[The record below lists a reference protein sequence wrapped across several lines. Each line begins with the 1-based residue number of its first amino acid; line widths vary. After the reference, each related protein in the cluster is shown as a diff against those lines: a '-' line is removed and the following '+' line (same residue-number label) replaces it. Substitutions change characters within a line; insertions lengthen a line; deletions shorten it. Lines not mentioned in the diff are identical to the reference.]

1 MQWSWKHPRAWL
13 RAWHSAWTAA
23 RTADRRDSD
32 ITAWRRLS
40 RLRPTATPWTVAA
53 LGRDSV
59 ARAGTRPLIHLVP
72 STAPGRFGVRAPYGN
87 TGLPPV
93 PAGRADALVGAV
105 RGAFPAAP
113 APTAP
118 AAGRGERGGR
128 EPESAHRA
136 AGGGAVRGASVPATP
151 GVADGLRG
159 TAGTTGTPGMPE
171 GRVQGAVRDA
181 RVVGASART
190 GASASAYTGVARAN
204 TRPGAGAGAVSSL
217 AAGEAGGARQAA
229 RAEGSGLPVM
239 AVRRVS
245 AARTA
250 TSGGRAALT
259 HATDDRVGTPRP
271 VTPPPVRT
279 RSDFER
285 ALDAYRPDWLLPQV
299 TADDGLPSYVQARR
313 HLATAAAESPSRGD
327 AGAGTPG
334 AVGGQLPGGIRGR
347 TPDAGPGAVRGGV
360 AGAAQ
365 GWIPGAA
372 QAPTPGAAQ
381 GRVPGGTSAPAG
393 AGAGADGTR
402 PLVPRRPRRH
412 PQGYERAT
420 APTSP
425 GLPATANGP
434 SPFREPAPTPH
445 AAPSAHA
452 PQAPDVASAPG
463 APGLPPAP
471 QPSTPDTQLDLDPGE
486 LVGADT
492 PTEPAPAPEAPGISG
507 TPGTDLPTVPADV
520 TGPTGVLAP
529 PHFPGASAVPGSP
542 AHRSA
547 ADSAVPGPH
556 GASAAP
562 DDGPDPGT
570 PAGPAANPVGPKSFL
585 STPGWE
591 AAWSLRLSRGHRD
604 GASHADG
611 RATPY
616 TRTSERDPAQG
627 TPSAGDDEAL
637 ASEGEP
643 ARAAGLPVVRWT
655 HDPAP
660 HAAPDTAP
668 HPAGHTAP
676 PALGTAVATTVLR
689 RKLPVR
695 TARSPRPAAAE
706 HAPPPLAGAFPV
718 GLPAPDV
725 SGTAPY
731 VAAAVPAVFASHL
744 LRSTAVPVPHTAVR
758 SPDLESVGQ
767 PAVPELVY
775 AVPPTAPAPRGSGR
789 TTSLPLPEEGST
801 EPFTVDPV
809 PWSTGVGG
817 TAPPDELLTGRYGSA
832 RSRAAR
838 RWFCAPLVAPLAQP
852 IAAPMVLPHVL
863 SARAVGHDA
872 ASLPE
877 PGMSWTIDGGPPQVR
892 PPDASWTGTPPPGF
906 AAQGRPGPA
915 PPSPSGPA
923 SSGPSTAGGSGGGSG
938 PGHEQCVALHRTQEW
953 ADLLALLAAHRRQRP
968 FGFLDDPAV
977 LDALAG
983 RLHERVL
990 ARIRRELVVDRERSG
1005 LLVPR
1010 T

>member
-32 ITAWRRLS
+32 ITAWRRLP
-40 RLRPTATPWTVAA
+40 RLRPTAAPWTVAA

-105 RGAFPAAP
+105 RGTFPAAP
-113 APTAP
+113 APTAR
-118 AAGRGERGGR
+118 AAGRAEQGGR
-128 EPESAHRA
+128 EPESAYGT

-151 GVADGLRG
+151 RVTDGLRG
-159 TAGTTGTPGMPE
+159 TAGTPGTPGMPE
-171 GRVQGAVRDA
+171 GRVRGVVRDA
-181 RVVGASART
+181 RVVGASA
-190 GASASAYTGVARAN
+190 SACTGVARAS
-204 TRPGAGAGAVSSL
+204 TRSGAGAGAASSL
-217 AAGEAGGARQAA
+217 AAGEAGAARQAA

-239 AVRRVS
+239 AVRRLS

-250 TSGGRAALT
+250 TSGGRPALT

-299 TADDGLPSYVQARR
+299 TADDELPSYVQARR
-313 HLATAAAESPSRGD
+313 HMATAATESPSRGD
-327 AGAGTPG
+327 AGAGTPD
-334 AVGGQLPGGIRGR
+334 AVGGRLPGGVRGR
-347 TPDAGPGAVRGGV
+347 IPDAGPGAVRGGV
-360 AGAAQ
+360 PGAVQ
-365 GWIPGAA
+365 GGIPGAA
-372 QAPTPGAAQ
+372 QAPMPGAAR
-381 GRVPGGTSAPAG
+381 GRIPGGASVPAG

-425 GLPATANGP
+425 GLPAAANGP
-434 SPFREPAPTPH
+434 SPFHEPAPTPH

-463 APGLPPAP
+463 APGLPSAP
-471 QPSTPDTQLDLDPGE
+471 QPSAPDNQLDLDSGE
-486 LVGADT
+486 LVVADT
-492 PTEPAPAPEAPGISG
+492 PTEPAPALEAPGIPG

-529 PHFPGASAVPGSP
+529 PHSPGASAVPGSP
-542 AHRSA
+542 AERSA

-556 GASAAP
+556 GASATP

-570 PAGPAANPVGPKSFL
+570 PAGPAATTARPKSSL
-585 STPGWE
+585 SKPGWE

-604 GASHADG
+604 GTSHADG

-660 HAAPDTAP
+660 HMAPRTAP
-668 HPAGHTAP
+668 HTALHTAP
-676 PALGTAVATTVLR
+676 PAPGTAVDPGAATTALR

-718 GLPAPDV
+718 SLPAPDV
-725 SGTAPY
+725 
-731 VAAAVPAVFASHL
+731 AATVPAVAASYV
-744 LRSTAVPVPHTAVR
+744 LRSTAVPVPHPADR
-758 SPDLESVGQ
+758 SPSLESSGR
-767 PAVPELVY
+767 PAVPALEY

-789 TTSLPLPEEGST
+789 TTSLPLPQEGST
-801 EPFTVDPV
+801 EPFTMDPV
-809 PWSTGVGG
+809 PWSAGAGG
-817 TAPPDELLTGRYGSA
+817 TAPPDDLLTGRYGSA

-838 RWFCAPLVAPLAQP
+838 RWFGAPSVAPLAQP
-852 IAAPMVLPHVL
+852 TAAPMVLPHVL

-872 ASLPE
+872 VSLPE
-877 PGMSWTIDGGPPQVR
+877 PGMSWTIDGGPPEVR
-892 PPDASWTGTPPPGF
+892 PPDASWTGTLPPGF

-923 SSGPSTAGGSGGGSG
+923 SSGPSTAGGSGDG
-938 PGHEQCVALHRTQEW
+938 PGHEQCVPLHRTQEW